1 MLRFVNR
8 SGVKLVEE
16 NDSHYKHLSAHVQD
30 RCVCHESYR
39 PPRYWHSLSW
49 FWLQCR
55 PEILKIVL
63 EITNFLVY
71 NDLAKVN
78 YRPSQI
84 SNILKHLAIA
94 PKKFL
99 MKSEIKL
106 LKLW

>member
-39 PPRYWHSLSW
+39 PPRYWHSLIAEHS
-49 FWLQCR
+49 R

-106 LKLW
+106 LKL